1 MKKRKK
7 KREVLFLCST
17 LMRDKTNCCATTEE
31 EGDIEG
37 GEIDFDDSDGGRGKK
52 ESGGDDGGERLVRV
66 AVDIDNFAPLRTGE
80 RDGRA
85 ILDGVAGRVGKRGM
99 ESNRARVHLSF
110 AIETR
115 YFYRRE

>member
-37 GEIDFDDSDGGRGKK
+37 GEIDFDSDGGRGKK

-85 ILDGVAGRVGKRGM
+85 ILDGVAGRVGKRRI

>member
-1 MKKRKK
+1 
-7 KREVLFLCST
+7 
-17 LMRDKTNCCATTEE
+17 MRDKTNCCATTEE
-31 EGDIEG
+31 EEGDIEG
-37 GEIDFDDSDGGRGKK
+37 GEIDFDSDGGRGKK

-66 AVDIDNFAPLRTGE
+66 AVDIDNFAPLGTGE

-85 ILDGVAGRVGKRGM
+85 VLDGVAGRVGKRGI